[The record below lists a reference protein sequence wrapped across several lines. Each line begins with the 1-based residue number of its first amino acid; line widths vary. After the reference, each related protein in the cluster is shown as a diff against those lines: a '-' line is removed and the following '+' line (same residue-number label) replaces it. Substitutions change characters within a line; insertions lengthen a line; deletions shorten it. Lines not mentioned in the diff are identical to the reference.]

1 MLRVSGRYFA
11 LTVVGIA
18 SLAAAR
24 TTSVLAGAKPLVP
37 LDPVDRT
44 GKIHHLKKKPF
55 CMSED
60 EKGATCEKPCA
71 QRQVLEKN
79 MHTKMRLADKYRGYN
94 VTLPVSDDY
103 AWMQTCR
110 AKQCCGCS
118 ECDGLHPVPECP
130 SGYRVVGLQ
139 DHTGHADAGKT
150 GHRSKSSA
158 VVGPGTSPRPDATT
172 IAECKAECDS
182 RGSGC
187 SAFNWMYD
195 VGVNTTEVR
204 SARVSHRHHS
214 PRPPSPCPF
223 HPAPSLRP
231 LLRRPPLLT
240 APARPSPPAPSRSHA
255 ASRSRG
261 TSHN

>member
-24 TTSVLAGAKPLVP
+24 TTTELAGIKPLVP

-60 EKGATCEKPCA
+60 QKGATCEKPCA
-71 QRQVLEKN
+71 QRQVLEKK
-79 MHTKMRLADKYRGYN
+79 MHTKMRLADQNRGYN
-94 VTLPVSDDY
+94 VSLPVSDDY

-130 SGYRVVGLQ
+130 SGYRVVGYF
-139 DHTGHADAGKT
+139 TGLGHVDAGKT
-150 GHRSKSSA
+150 GQRSKASK
-158 VVGPGTSPRPDATT
+158 VVGPGKSYRPAATT
-172 IAECKAECDS
+172 IAPKS
-182 RGSGC
+182 SP
-187 SAFNWMYD
+187 
-195 VGVNTTEVR
+195 EVMCGI
-204 SARVSHRHHS
+204 SK
-214 PRPPSPCPF
+214 
-223 HPAPSLRP
+223 
-231 LLRRPPLLT
+231 T
-240 APARPSPPAPSRSHA
+240 
-255 ASRSRG
+255 
-261 TSHN
+261 